1 MSGATSPCYTTIRK
15 ILDSVVSFSLF
26 DVPYRQGGDT
36 VSVAMMY
43 LQDLA
48 ESDLYFIVTTV
59 VTKRQ
64 DYEYICNLLK
74 DKPDFIDIML
84 DDEKLFQRV
93 QEEKD
98 IFLKISPFLLF
109 SILLR
114 QAKKDMEKQGY
125 TMEIVN
131 KKERIPVFDAR
142 DATKL
147 LHNKD
152 VREYLA
158 RMLASFTRVESTTL
172 VFKAKGMTY
181 QRHFS
186 DLDFDDVLE
195 LAEMVELPFRFPFY
209 KRLAD
214 IALFITGIFPEYVS
228 THRETIKEIP
238 IRVAGRR
245 LRTLRDF
252 EEEGRR
258 YYDLAATYDE
268 AREQGLSEVLSLLAE
283 KFTLA
288 RKPLNFVAEN
298 YIERHRMQWFA

>member
-1 MSGATSPCYTTIRK
+1 M
-15 ILDSVVSFSLF
+15 
-26 DVPYRQGGDT
+26 
-36 VSVAMMY
+36 SVAMAY
-43 LQDLA
+43 LQDLS
-48 ESDLYFIVTTV
+48 EIDLYFIITTV

-64 DYEYICNLLK
+64 DHDYLCNLLK

-84 DDEKLFQRV
+84 EDEKLFQKV
-93 QEEKD
+93 KEDEN

-114 QAKKDMEKQGY
+114 QAKRDMEKQIY
-125 TMEIVN
+125 TMEIVSQR
-131 KKERIPVFDAR
+131 KRIPVFDAR

-147 LHNKD
+147 LQNKD

-158 RMLASFTRVESTTL
+158 RMLASFTRVECATV
-172 VFKAKGMTY
+172 VFKARGMIY

-195 LAEMVELPFRFPFY
+195 LAGIVELPFRFPFY

-214 IALFITGIFPEYVS
+214 IALFVSGIFPEHLCRNQKVG
-228 THRETIKEIP
+228 EEIP
-238 IRVAGRR
+238 VQTAGRR
-245 LRTLRDF
+245 PRTLQSY

-268 AREQGLSEVLSLLAE
+268 AREQGLAEVFSLLAE

-288 RKPLNFVAEN
+288 RKPLNYLAEN
-298 YIERHRMQWFA
+298 YIDKYRTKWFA